1 MIGGTQCTLLESRG
15 GELAGHWA
23 KRGPK
28 RPPRFFRPSA
38 LKKGGERSRS
48 LCARLMRRCPDCPIE
63 LEQATLSEG
72 QCLGA
77 GDNEVVQRFDIN
89 KRKGL
94 LEGLG

>member
-1 MIGGTQCTLLESRG
+1 MTGGAQCRLLESRG
-15 GELAGHWA
+15 VNWPDSGPRGGR
-23 KRGPK
+23 RGP
-28 RPPRFFRPSA
+28 RVFFGPGA
-38 LKKGGERSRS
+38 LKKGEERCRS
-48 LCARLMRRCPDCPIE
+48 PCARLMRACPDCPIE
-63 LEQATLSEG
+63 SEQPTLSEG